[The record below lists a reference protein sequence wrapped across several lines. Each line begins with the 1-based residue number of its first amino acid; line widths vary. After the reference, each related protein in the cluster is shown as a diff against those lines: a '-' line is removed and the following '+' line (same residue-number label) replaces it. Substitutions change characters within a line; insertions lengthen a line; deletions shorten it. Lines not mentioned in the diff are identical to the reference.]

1 LTQIQSAHKTENIT
15 SCVVEENMVQGM
27 MGLVDENMVRLLLN
41 EHGET
46 LYKGMISLPTL
57 LPPFLIIRFFLLLI
71 LVPLLFLI

>member
-1 LTQIQSAHKTENIT
+1 LTQIQSAHKIENIT

-46 LYKGMISLPTL
+46 LYKGTKDDKSTHITYHHS
-57 LPPFLIIRFFLLLI
+57 
-71 LVPLLFLI
+71 